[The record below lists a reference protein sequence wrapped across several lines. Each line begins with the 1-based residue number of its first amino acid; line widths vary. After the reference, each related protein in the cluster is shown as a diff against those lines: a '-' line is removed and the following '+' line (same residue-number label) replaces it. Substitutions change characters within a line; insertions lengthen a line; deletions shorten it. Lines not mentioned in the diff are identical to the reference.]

1 MRGFTK
7 ACVVLAAAG
16 VVVVP
21 APVRADGY
29 VNPWVG
35 VTGVSSSDSGQSA
48 IGVTTGYMG
57 AGVFGFEA
65 DFGYSP
71 DLFGVNNSI
80 VKRSAITITGDAIFG
95 VPIGGTHGAGVRPF
109 ISGGFGLIRTNGE
122 RDTFLDRSM
131 SDNGLCY
138 DVGAG
143 MMGFFAQH
151 IGLRGDLRYFR
162 TLDDINRL
170 SGFDFSPGKLRFWR
184 VSGGVTF
191 R

>member
-16 VVVVP
+16 VVLVP

-35 VTGVSSSDSGQSA
+35 VTGVSSSDTGQGA

-71 DLFGVNNSI
+71 DFFGVNDSF
-80 VKRSAITITGDAIFG
+80 VKRSAITITGDAILG

-109 ISGGFGLIRTNGE
+109 ISGGFGLMRTNSD
-122 RDTFLDRSM
+122 RDTFFDVSP
-131 SDNGLCY
+131 SNGLCY
-138 DVGAG
+138 DVGVG

-162 TLDDINRL
+162 TLNDVNRL
-170 SGFDFSPGKLRFWR
+170 SGFDFSPGRLRFWR